1 MKRLRRVPQAV
12 SLYYSMKEIEME
24 IIRETARAKVNFTLP
39 VLGRRTDGYHEVDT
53 VLHSVTLADE
63 VTLTKAKGLSLV
75 ITEGAAPA
83 GPENLM
89 WRAAALFC
97 AETGAPGA
105 AMTLE
110 KRIPSEAGLGGGSS
124 DAAAALRGLERLYGT
139 HLGRERLL
147 ALAARLGADVPF
159 CVAGGCARG
168 KGVGDVL
175 APLPAWPG
183 LPLLIVKPPAAV
195 STAEAYRAVDRR
207 GLWGPNT
214 SDDAERA
221 VRRRDAALL
230 AASLANTFEAAL
242 FPDAPAL
249 AEVSDALS
257 ACGPALMSGSGS
269 AFFLLIGGEAREQL
283 IERLAAAHPDWQ
295 LFKVETAGE
304 TL

>member
-39 VLGRRTDGYHEVDT
+39 VLGRRPDGYHEVDT

-63 VTLTKAKGLSLV
+63 VTMTKAEGLSLAV
-75 ITEGAAPA
+75 TEGAAPA

-105 AMTLE
+105 AMTLA
-110 KRIPSEAGLGGGSS
+110 KRVPSEAGLGGGSA
-124 DAAAALRGLERLYGT
+124 DAAAVLRGLDRLYET
-139 HLGRERLL
+139 RLGRDRLL

-175 APLPAWPG
+175 TPLPAWPG

-207 GLWGPNT
+207 GRWGPNT

-221 VRRRDAALL
+221 VRTRDAALL

-242 FPDAPAL
+242 FPDVPAL
-249 AEVSDALS
+249 ADVSRTLS

-269 AFFLLIGGEAREQL
+269 AFFLLIGGEAREQV

-295 LFKVETAGE
+295 LFKAETAGE